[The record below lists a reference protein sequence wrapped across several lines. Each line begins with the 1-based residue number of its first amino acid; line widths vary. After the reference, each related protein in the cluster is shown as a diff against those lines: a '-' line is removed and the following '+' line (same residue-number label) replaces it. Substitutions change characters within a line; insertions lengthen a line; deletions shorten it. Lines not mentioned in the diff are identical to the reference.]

1 MDDQLERAESV
12 ERGENRLKTLE
23 SIERGDI
30 SVEEG
35 LRRLGAPAGG
45 AGAPGE
51 AAASP
56 DPPARTPPQPVARPV
71 LVRIIS
77 QAVFWTG
84 VVLVVAGGLLVSAV
98 YSWSIPPGWQILGW
112 VLFGVGV
119 VVLASGWWMRTAR
132 WLSLR
137 IREEKGTKI
146 NLAFPIP
153 FGLVCWVV
161 RIVQPFVRQLRD
173 APVDELILG
182 FREALREGEPLV
194 IDVHDEED
202 GDHVQITFV

>member
-1 MDDQLERAESV
+1 MDDQLERRDSV
-12 ERGENRLKTLE
+12 QQEGNRLRILE
-23 SIERGDI
+23 SIDRGDI
-30 SVEEG
+30 GVEEG
-35 LRRLGAPAGG
+35 LRRLGVLSETVEP
-45 AGAPGE
+45 PNPPVR
-51 AAASP
+51 ASS
-56 DPPARTPPQPVARPV
+56 PPVVRPV

-98 YSWSIPPGWQILGW
+98 YSWSIAPGWQILGW

-132 WLSLR
+132 WLSIR
-137 IREEKGTKI
+137 IREKKGTKI

-153 FGLVCWVV
+153 FGLAYWAV
-161 RIVQPFVRQLRD
+161 RSVQPFVRQLRD
-173 APVDELILG
+173 APVDELILA
-182 FREALREGEPLV
+182 FRETLREGEPVV

-202 GDHVQITFV
+202 GDHVQVTFA